1 MSLSRLLKPR
11 SICAIGGREADY
23 VIRQC
28 QQMGFAGP
36 IYPVHPSRP
45 EMAGLPCYRSVDE
58 LPAPPDAA
66 FIGVRR
72 ELAVE
77 MTRALAARGAGGV
90 VCYASGFSE
99 AGADGEAL
107 QQALAEAA
115 GAMPLLGPNCYGFV
129 NYLDGAPLWP
139 DQHGGARVDRGVA
152 ILSQS
157 GNIALTLTMNRRAL
171 PLAMVVTLGN
181 RACLGVAAL
190 LDALLDEARISAVG
204 MVLET
209 LEDAPAL
216 AVAAAK
222 ARDRR
227 VPLAACKLG
236 QSADGARIALS
247 HTAALAGKNDNVEAF
262 LRHVGIPLAP
272 SLPALLETL
281 KVLHTT
287 GPLPGRN
294 IASLSCSGGEAA
306 LVADALSRY
315 RLQAR
320 PLTPEEGQRVG
331 ATLNELVAISNPLD
345 YHTFIWSDEA
355 RLTQTFA
362 AMAGCGFDL
371 SLLVIDPPRG
381 DRCNDEDWRRAMDA
395 FAAALAQTGA
405 QGAVLATLPESL
417 TEPLAQDLAARGIV
431 PLAGVDE
438 GLAAIEAAAD
448 IGEHWA
454 ADPPPA
460 GAVERQPPPLPG
472 EEIILNEWETK
483 QALAAAGLSLPPGE
497 LARDAQSAAGAAQRL
512 RLPVVVKA
520 VSSALTHKSE
530 QGAVRLNLRTPA
542 AVATAAADLLP
553 LSGQVLVERMVED
566 GVAEIIMGVN
576 RDPQVG
582 LTLLL
587 GSGGELVELARDRVV
602 LLMPASREQV
612 AAALARLKVSRLL
625 DGFRGR
631 PAGDRE
637 ALIETALAL
646 QRFAIGRA
654 EVLLELEVN
663 PVIARPAGRGA
674 VAVDALMRLR
684 QAETGPAASMNK
696 PPTNSIAGDTP

>member
-28 QQMGFAGP
+28 QQMEFAGP
-36 IYPVHPSRP
+36 IYPIHPSRQ

-77 MTRALAARGAGGV
+77 MTRALAARGVGGV

-99 AGADGEAL
+99 SGADGETL
-107 QQALAEAA
+107 QQALVEAA

-190 LDALLDEARISAVG
+190 LDALLDDERISAVG

-209 LEDAPAL
+209 MEDAPAL

-227 VPLAACKLG
+227 VPLVACKLG

-247 HTAALAGKNDNVEAF
+247 HTAALAGENDNVEAF

-272 SLPALLETL
+272 SLPSLLETL
-281 KVLHTT
+281 KLLHTT
-287 GPLPGRN
+287 GPLPGRD

-320 PLTPEEGQRVG
+320 PLTPEESQRVG

-355 RLTQTFA
+355 RLTKTFA
-362 AMAGCGFDL
+362 AMTGCGFDL

-405 QGAVLATLPESL
+405 QGALLATLPESL
-417 TEPLAQDLAARGIV
+417 TEPLAQDLAARGIA
-431 PLAGVDE
+431 PLAGVHE

-448 IGEHWA
+448 IGERWA
-454 ADPPPA
+454 ADPPLA
-460 GAVERQPPPLPG
+460 GAMEPHPSPWSLPG
-472 EEIILNEWETK
+472 AEITVNEWESK
-483 QALAAAGLSLPPGE
+483 QALAAAGLTLPPGE
-497 LARDAQSAAGAAQRL
+497 LARDAQSAADAAQRL
-512 RLPVVVKA
+512 SLPVAVKA

-530 QGAVRLNLRTPA
+530 QGAVRLNLRDPA
-542 AVATAAADLLP
+542 AVAAAAAELLP

-566 GVAEIIMGVN
+566 GVAELIMGVN

-587 GSGGELVELARDRVV
+587 GSGGELVELTRDRVV
-602 LLMPASREQV
+602 LLMPASREQI
-612 AAALARLKVSRLL
+612 AAALARLKVARLL
-625 DGFRGR
+625 EGFRGR

-646 QRFAIGRA
+646 QRFAIDRA
-654 EVLLELEVN
+654 DALLELEVN

-674 VAVDALMRLR
+674 VAVDALMRLK
-684 QAETGPAASMNK
+684 QAETGPAA
-696 PPTNSIAGDTP
+696 PAPLD

>member
-11 SICAIGGREADY
+11 SICAIGGREADL

-28 QQMGFAGP
+28 QQMEFAGP
-36 IYPVHPSRP
+36 IYPVHPSRQ
-45 EMAGLPCYRSVDE
+45 EIAGLPCYRSVDE

-99 AGADGEAL
+99 SGADGETL
-107 QQALAEAA
+107 QQALVEAA

-129 NYLDGAPLWP
+129 NYLEGAPLWP
-139 DQHGGARVDRGVA
+139 DQHGGTRVDRGVA

-190 LDALLDEARISAVG
+190 LDALLDEARVSAVG

-216 AVAAAK
+216 ADAAAK

-227 VPLAACKLG
+227 MPLVACKLG

-247 HTAALAGKNDNVEAF
+247 HTAALAGENDNVEAF
-262 LRHVGIPLAP
+262 LRHVGIPLAT

-281 KVLHTT
+281 KLLHTT
-287 GPLPGRN
+287 GPLPGRD

-306 LVADALSRY
+306 LVADALSRR

-320 PLTPEEGQRVG
+320 PLTPEESQRVG
-331 ATLNELVAISNPLD
+331 ATLSELVAISNPLD

-355 RLTQTFA
+355 RLTKTFA

-381 DRCNDEDWRRAMDA
+381 DRCNDEDWRRALDA
-395 FAAALAQTGA
+395 FAAALAQTDA

-431 PLAGVDE
+431 SLAGVDE

-454 ADPPPA
+454 TDPPPA
-460 GAVERQPPPLPG
+460 GAVEHHPFPCSLPG
-472 EEIILNEWETK
+472 EEIILDEWETK
-483 QALAAAGLSLPPGE
+483 QALAAAGVTLPPGE
-497 LARDAQSAAGAAQRL
+497 LARDAESAAGAAQRL
-512 RLPVVVKA
+512 RPPVVVKA
-520 VSSALTHKSE
+520 VSNALTHKSE
-530 QGAVRLNLRTPA
+530 QGAVRLNLSDPA
-542 AVATAAADLLP
+542 AVAAAAAELLP

-566 GVAEIIMGVN
+566 GVAEVIMGVN

-602 LLMPASREQV
+602 LLMPASREQI

-625 DGFRGR
+625 AGFRGR

-646 QRFAIGRA
+646 QRFALGRA
-654 EVLLELEVN
+654 DALLELEVN

-684 QAETGPAASMNK
+684 QAKTDSA
-696 PPTNSIAGDTP
+696 TPVSLD

>member
-23 VIRQC
+23 VVRQC
-28 QQMGFAGP
+28 QQMEFAGP
-36 IYPVHPSRP
+36 IYPVHPSRQ

-99 AGADGEAL
+99 AGAEGEAL
-107 QQALAEAA
+107 QQALVEAA

-129 NYLDGAPLWP
+129 NYLEGAPLWP
-139 DQHGGARVDRGVA
+139 DQHGGARVERGVA

-190 LDALLDEARISAVG
+190 LDALLDEARVSAVG

-216 AVAAAK
+216 AAAAAK
-222 ARDRR
+222 ARARR

-247 HTAALAGKNDNVEAF
+247 HTAALAGENDNVEAF
-262 LRHVGIPLAP
+262 LRHVGIPLAT

-281 KVLHTT
+281 KLLHTT

-306 LVADALSRY
+306 LIADALSRY

-320 PLTPEEGQRVG
+320 PLTPEESQRVG
-331 ATLNELVAISNPLD
+331 ATLSELVAISNPLD

-381 DRCNDEDWRRAMDA
+381 DRCDDKDWRRALDA

-417 TEPLAQDLAARGIV
+417 TESLAQDLAARGIV

-460 GAVERQPPPLPG
+460 GAVEHHPSPCSLPG

-483 QALAAAGLSLPPGE
+483 QALAAAGLTLPSGE
-497 LARDAQSAAGAAQRL
+497 LARDAQSAGAAAQRL

-520 VSSALTHKSE
+520 VSNALTHKSE
-530 QGAVRLNLRTPA
+530 QGAVRLNLRGPA
-542 AVATAAADLLP
+542 AVAAAAAELLP

-566 GVAEIIMGVN
+566 GVAEVIMGVN

-587 GSGGELVELARDRVV
+587 GSGGELVELAWDRVV
-602 LLMPASREQV
+602 LLMPASREQIG
-612 AAALARLKVSRLL
+612 AALARLKVSRLL
-625 DGFRGR
+625 EGFRGR

-646 QRFAIGRA
+646 QRFAMGRA
-654 EVLLELEVN
+654 DALLELEVN
-663 PVIARPAGRGA
+663 PVIARPAGLGA
-674 VAVDALMRLR
+674 VAVDALMRLK
-684 QAETGPAASMNK
+684 QAETGPAVPA
-696 PPTNSIAGDTP
+696 PLD